1 MIRVDR
7 GRKVIAILLG
17 AAVLVG
23 LLLFVGHGMTL
34 MVVLSGSMTP
44 LMLPGD
50 AIVVAPAD
58 PDHVEVGDVVVFQY
72 PGQDERMVIT
82 HRIIGIDAETG
93 LFSTKGDANNA
104 PDRFSITTDDI
115 IGRPVFLIPFVGFA
129 SEMKKQ
135 VILLMVVLPSLLLAL
150 LETIKL
156 TRGFHAAR
164 RLSRESPVPKGQ
176 FVSIRYTR
184 FLPLLVVAL
193 IPFLLL
199 AVPSLLGIQTYG
211 SLPGSPDLQ
220 GHCITVEGRG
230 PVPELYQVCTPGAGG
245 VPVYGVLQPGETV
258 SVSIPGTGPA
268 CTIARSPYVLPVFWF
283 VGLAELNPYLPVLGL
298 AILPGIFLTLA
309 LYPLWAEKKFVKLR
323 RKRRLVDRV
332 LEN

>member
-23 LLLFVGHGMTL
+23 LLLFVGHGMML

-50 AIVVAPAD
+50 AIIVAPVD
-58 PDHVEVGDVVVFQY
+58 PDQVKVGDVVVFQH
-72 PGQDERMVIT
+72 PGQGERMVIT
-82 HRIIGIDAETG
+82 HRVIGIDADTG
-93 LFSTKGDANNA
+93 LYATKGDANNA
-104 PDRFSITTDDI
+104 PDSFSISKDDI

-156 TRGFHAAR
+156 TRGFHGAR

-176 FVSIRYTR
+176 FISIRYSR
-184 FLPLLVVAL
+184 LLLLLAVAL
-193 IPFLLL
+193 VPFLLL
-199 AVPSLLGIQTYG
+199 TVPSLLGIQTYG
-211 SLPGSPDLQ
+211 PLPGSTGLEESYI
-220 GHCITVEGRG
+220 ITIEGRG
-230 PVPELYQVCTPGAGG
+230 LVPELYRVCTPGAGG

-258 SVSIPGTGPA
+258 SLPVSGPA
-268 CTIARSPYVLPVFWF
+268 CTVARSPYILPAAWF
-283 VGLAELNPYLPVLGL
+283 AGLAELNPYLPVLVL
-298 AILPGIFLTLA
+298 AVLPGALLTLA
-309 LYPLWAEKKFVKLR
+309 LHPLWAERRFVKLC